1 MSSTVS
7 TLIPVM
13 VQANA
18 APHFT
23 ETDLGRLRKP
33 VLEGITRPEAWRRAQ
48 LQRLREL
55 VTEHEPEILEALR
68 HDLAKP
74 DLEGMA
80 EVVTLLQELKLAE
93 RRLRAWMRPRRIPV
107 PLVQKPGRAEL
118 IREPLGC
125 VLLIGPWNL
134 PFSLTLWPLVSALAA
149 GNTAVIKPSEHA
161 PATAE
166 LIEKLV
172 PKHFQSDVVQV
183 VNGDGAVA
191 AQLVRQRFDHIFFTG
206 GGKIGAKVLEGA
218 AANLTPVTLEL
229 GGKNPAIVLPGADLS
244 VTARRLIWGKGFNA
258 GQACIAPDHLLVQSE
273 QRAPLLQAI
282 AEERLKLYGSDP
294 LESKA
299 LACLI
304 HDHHFGRL
312 EALLKQAKDEG
323 RVLIGGESDPIR
335 RRIAPTLI
343 AVQDEK
349 DPLMTDE
356 LFGPLLPV
364 LEITDLNDAIQRI
377 QKQDKPLALYLF
389 GGDERDQELVLR
401 STSSG
406 GVCFN
411 DVLMQCGVPDLPF
424 GGVGASGMGTH
435 HGEAGFR
442 TFSHERSVLR
452 RPFWL
457 DLPQRYP
464 PYTLKPETFR
474 RLLS

>member
-1 MSSTVS
+1 MPCTDS
-7 TLIPVM
+7 TLILVM

-18 APHFT
+18 ACPFT
-23 ETDLGRLRKP
+23 ETDLDRLRQP
-33 VLEGITRPEAWRRAQ
+33 VLEGVTRPESWRREQ

-55 VTEHEPEILEALR
+55 VTQHEPEILEALR

-93 RRLRAWMRPRRIPV
+93 RRLRTWMRPRRIRV
-107 PLVQKPGRAEL
+107 PLVQKPGRAKL

-161 PATAE
+161 PATAD
-166 LIEKLV
+166 LIERLV
-172 PKHFQSDVVQV
+172 PEHFPADVIQV

-206 GGKIGAKVLEGA
+206 GGRIGAKVLEGA

-244 VTARRLIWGKGFNA
+244 ITARRLVWGKGFNA

-273 QRAPLLQAI
+273 MRAPLLQAI

-294 LESKA
+294 LESKS

-304 HDHHFGRL
+304 HDRHYGRL
-312 EALLKQAKDEG
+312 EALLKQANDDG
-323 RVLIGGESDPIR
+323 RVLLGGECDPIR

-343 AVQDEK
+343 AVQDEQ

-364 LEITDLNDAIQRI
+364 LEINDLNDAIQRI

-389 GGDERDQELVLR
+389 GGDDRDQELVLR
-401 STSSG
+401 STHSG

-424 GGVGASGMGTH
+424 GGVGASGMGAH